1 MKTDNREVL
10 QVIFRKE
17 KNGNIAA
24 FFPGMRCTYGKIACY
39 YHIGQHGE
47 ADILYYMNDT
57 KAATEKEYMP
67 LLKELQGIYD
77 DCRIRIRQRLPNG
90 GNVKAWY

>member
-1 MKTDNREVL
+1 MKTDNRAEL

-17 KNGNIAA
+17 KDGNIIA
-24 FFPGMRCTYGKIACY
+24 FFPGMKCSYGRIGCY
-39 YHIGQHGE
+39 CHIGQHDE
-47 ADILYYMNDT
+47 ADILYYMYDT
-57 KAATEKEYMP
+57 KRATEKEYLP

-77 DCRIRIRQRLPNG
+77 DCKITIRQRLPNG